1 MSMTMKN
8 NNIIQG
14 LFLVLVGVCLLT
26 GCKEPDVLKQTRL
39 FSPVLNKELSSELN
53 TIIVN
58 LGRMKQVDSYTLEV
72 SRDTFR
78 TVDYTIKIDT
88 NYVVLNEETLSGDPL
103 FWNTLYQIRAKA
115 HATDP
120 QYDSKVSDLG
130 NVRTQKFPSV
140 LMTPAKHDVIDVA
153 AKVKWQVSGA
163 PVTVIK
169 VFAGTDLKLTKP
181 LRTVA
186 VPEKNQ
192 TAGEII
198 IEGLDPLTN
207 YQLAIYSGNVL
218 RGWEVYK
225 TVKAAVDLSAPN
237 VIDLSKSTDST
248 ALATAVSTAPEGSII
263 VLKKGVRYLTPTV
276 PLSKSITI
284 TSAYGFGEKLATMV
298 NCNWNLANGV
308 SLSTVKFSGIEII
321 GGGIGGSYI
330 FNPNPSVA
338 TTLANLIIED
348 CIVSELRGILRIRGK
363 MFLTNYTI
371 QNSVIHRIG
380 GYGILTTDTDGDGN
394 AAVDN
399 ILLENSTFSKIN
411 MFLTSRQN
419 TKTIKIN
426 GCTMSEV
433 GTSGGILF
441 NWRGTAGVRSNVTG
455 GISITNTVWG
465 HAWDEANSK
474 NFAVRG
480 IAGGLEATNF
490 SVINT
495 YATSDFAFVAG
506 TEIAG
511 LPSTTYNKKAEELWA
526 SPYVGLN
533 FKFKDA
539 SFPGRRATGDPRW
552 RAE

>member
-1 MSMTMKN
+1 MKN
-8 NNIIQG
+8 IQLIKG
-14 LFLVLVGVCLLT
+14 LFVVLAGIFLLT
-26 GCKEPDVLKQTRL
+26 GCEEPDVLKQTRL
-39 FSPVLNKELSSELN
+39 FSPVLNKELTSELN

-58 LGRMKQVDSYTLEV
+58 MGKMKQVQSYTLEV

-78 TVDYTIKIDT
+78 TVDYTISVDT
-88 NYVVLNEETLSGDPL
+88 NYVVLNEETLNGDPL

-120 QYDSKVSDLG
+120 QFDSKVSDLG

-140 LMTPAKHDVIDVA
+140 LVAPAKHDVIDVA

-163 PVTVIK
+163 PVTAVK

-181 LRTVA
+181 LRSVA

-192 TAGEII
+192 TLGEVII
-198 IEGLDPLTN
+198 DGLDPLST

-225 TVKAAVDLSAPN
+225 TRKAAVDLKGPN
-237 VIDLSKSTDST
+237 VIDLSQSNDPG
-248 ALATAVSTAPEGSII
+248 ALATAVSMATEGSVI
-263 VLKKGVRYLTPTV
+263 VLKKGIEYLTPTV
-276 PLSKSITI
+276 PLNKSITI
-284 TSAYGFGEKLATMV
+284 TSAYGFGEKLAAMV
-298 NCNWNLANGV
+298 NCNWNLADGV
-308 SLSTVKFSGIEII
+308 NLSTVKFSGIEII
-321 GGGIGGSYI
+321 GGGIGSSYI
-330 FNPNPSVA
+330 FNPNPSA
-338 TTLANLIIED
+338 PTTLKDLIIED
-348 CIVSELRGILRIRGK
+348 CIVSELRGILRIRSK
-363 MFLTNYTI
+363 MFVTNYTI
-371 QNSVIHRIG
+371 QNSIIHRIG

-419 TKTIKIN
+419 SKTIKIN
-426 GCTMSEV
+426 NCTMSEV
-433 GTSGGILF
+433 GTNGGMLF

-495 YATSDFAFVAG
+495 YSTADFSFVAG
-506 TEIAG
+506 SEIPG
-511 LPSTTYNKKAEELWA
+511 FPSTVYNKKAEELWV
-526 SPYVGLN
+526 SPYTGLN